1 MNIQNSKYKPYV
13 SVVTTKEDNLGK
25 GLSNRCVS
33 VAGILAEDVDFAEYN
48 SDGVLLSTYSIS
60 ELDSSGNPSSYIMT
74 KEEECISGQM
84 KTDRFN
90 IPNILQPF
98 RKITLTRTDVT
109 EILSVK
115 DSAGNQY
122 YEVDSLTQDTVFKRV
137 QNLDEDR
144 DIRMIIY
151 YRVDYMRNVAQD
163 LDLPFAEPREN

>member
-1 MNIQNSKYKPYV
+1 MELIDSASAPP
-13 SVVTTKEDNLGK
+13 
-25 GLSNRCVS
+25 
-33 VAGILAEDVDFAEYN
+33 VAFE
-48 SDGVLLSTYSIS
+48 
-60 ELDSSGNPSSYIMT
+60 
-74 KEEECISGQM
+74 
-84 KTDRFN
+84 
-90 IPNILQPF
+90 
-98 RKITLTRTDVT
+98 TDVT